1 MFGIIGG
8 SVAGL
13 FTARALALKGWKVTV
28 IEPDEAGNA
37 DDADRAFDEWQRP
50 GVPQLR
56 QPHSIRSQARRLFLD
71 RDPEMAAD
79 ILGCGVLEWT
89 YRLKLPGVEMVT
101 DEELIGILAR
111 RTTYEPVIRRRVET
125 TPGVTFMRAAVA
137 GLIIDTSGRPKVTG
151 VRLRDGQ
158 ELYFD
163 CVVDASG
170 RRTRL
175 PDWLR
180 QAKIDPPAEQVQ
192 DAGMIY
198 YSRFFRFR
206 PGAKVSQGDGL
217 RSGPAG
223 NLPLVSFRSNTTD
236 RNTFSLLTAV
246 ASWEPKF
253 KILRDDRVFNAFA
266 GSLPGVADWIDP
278 AVSQPISK
286 VHAFG
291 GIYDRYWEFLRD
303 GRPIV
308 QDLYAVG
315 DSRVHTSPYFGWGI
329 TLSLNH
335 AHFLADSF
343 DGPGKEENQI
353 AFERLAGKFSYDYYE
368 GAAGEDAARSALW
381 QSEQP
386 ADPDRYGFYVS
397 TLQPATQ
404 RDPHVFR
411 AVYRRLNLLDDIND
425 IFSNAEI
432 LERARIAVKS
442 IPPNTTTAADVMG
455 YLSQSET
462 ALRQPEAMPV

>member
-13 FTARALALKGWKVTV
+13 FTARALARKGWKVTV
-28 IEPDEAGNA
+28 IEPDAAGGTA
-37 DDADRAFDEWQRP
+37 DADRTFDEWQRP

-56 QPHSIRSQARRLFLD
+56 QPHSIRAQARRLLLD

-79 ILGCGVLEWT
+79 ILGSGVLEWT
-89 YRLKLPGVEMVT
+89 YRLKRPGVEMVT
-101 DEELIGILAR
+101 DDELVGILGR
-111 RTTYEPVIRRRVET
+111 RTTYEPAIRRRVEL
-125 TPGVTFMRAAVA
+125 TPGVTFIRAAIS
-137 GLIIDTSGRPKVTG
+137 GLLLDTGDRPKVTG
-151 VRLRDGQ
+151 VRLRDGR
-158 ELYFD
+158 ELEFD

-180 QAKIDPPAEQVQ
+180 EAGIEPPAEEVQ
-192 DAGMIY
+192 EAGMIY
-198 YSRFFRFR
+198 YSRFFRFL
-206 PGAKVSQGDGL
+206 PGVRVSQGDGL

-246 ASWEPKF
+246 ASWEPRF
-253 KILRDDRVFNAFA
+253 RSLRDDGVFNAFA
-266 GSLPGVADWIDP
+266 GRLPGVAGWIDP

-291 GIYDRYWEFLRD
+291 GIYDRYWEFLRE

-308 QDLYAVG
+308 RDLYSVG

-335 AHFLADSF
+335 AHFLAETF
-343 DGPGKEENQI
+343 DGPGKEDSQI
-353 AFERLAGKFSYDYYE
+353 AFERIAGKFSYDYYE

-381 QSEQP
+381 QGKQP

-425 IFSNAEI
+425 IFTNEEI
-432 LERARIAVKS
+432 LGRARDAVKS
-442 IPPNTTTAADVMG
+442 IPPGTTTADEVMA
-455 YLSQSET
+455 YLS
-462 ALRQPEAMPV
+462 EAEASVGRLAVASA